1 MLILGKCINDT
12 MEIELK
18 TVFQPQDLQKFLQS
32 EFYLKHLLPGTGEK
46 LHLVSTYYD
55 SPSRRLRK
63 EGTVYRV
70 RSTTFADGHQEFEST
85 TKRTVTKTG
94 GMACR
99 EEINTPQKDDKPIY
113 PDVEPL
119 FSTKVERQISLL
131 QFEGAVFEMAVD
143 RGCIETVNGKCSPI
157 DEVEFEVKEG
167 NGEDLEKLRQ
177 HLYQVAVFQEESQ
190 SKFARGLA
198 LLGE

>member
-1 MLILGKCINDT
+1 M
-12 MEIELK
+12 K
-18 TVFQPQDLQKFLQS
+18 TVFQPQDLQRFLQS
-32 EFYLKHLLPGTGEK
+32 EFYLKHLLPKTIEK
-46 LHLVSTYYD
+46 LNLISTYYD

-63 EGTVYRV
+63 SGEVYRV

-94 GMACR
+94 GVAQR
-99 EEINTPQKDDKPIY
+99 EEINIPQRDAKPMY
-113 PDVEPL
+113 ADVEPM

-131 QFEGAVFEMAVD
+131 QFEGAVFEMAID
-143 RGCIETVNGKCSPI
+143 RGWVEAVNGKRSSI
-157 DEVEFEVKEG
+157 DEVEFEVKQG
-167 NGEDLEKLRQ
+167 DGKDLEKLRQ